1 MFNQS
6 TAVQQPSG
14 NSGNK
19 NKQDFGPCEPGQD
32 VGRIVRVIGYGLQD
46 VSNKFNP
53 EAPPA
58 TVIQVTVELPNQR
71 INYEDKDGNKQER
84 PRWVWGKDI
93 PVKFF
98 KDFDTGVTRLHEK
111 SKLHELMTAVFPKIQ
126 EWTPELV
133 EEHFPQLLG
142 APVSVFIVNNE
153 SKKTGKVYDG
163 IKQYMPIM
171 RGMTVPELENDT
183 LWYDPYNHDEEA
195 FQKLA
200 PFMRERVQNR
210 LDKDSGSEPNQSQ
223 QSAQTEPSK
232 QLEPAPDYDDD
243 VPF

>member
-1 MFNQS
+1 MFQQS
-6 TAVQQPSG
+6 TAVQKSAG
-14 NSGNK
+14 NTGNK
-19 NKQDFGPCEPGQD
+19 NKQDFGACEPGQD

-53 EAPPA
+53 DADPA

-71 INYEDKDGNKQER
+71 INYEDKEGNTQER

-126 EWTPELV
+126 SWTPELV
-133 EEHFPQLLG
+133 EEYFPQLLG
-142 APVSVFIVNNE
+142 AQVSVFIVNNE

-163 IKQYMPIM
+163 IKQYMPVM

-200 PFMRERVQNR
+200 PFMQERIKNR
-210 LDKDSGSEPNQSQ
+210 LDAGNGSTSEPKQAPE
-223 QSAQTEPSK
+223 SAQPEPQPSA
-232 QLEPAPDYDDD
+232 EDDD
-243 VPF
+243 DIPF